1 MKTPQEKQQNEKVV
15 EFEMSAVKMR
25 QFNKQPIIEN
35 SLKLS
40 EDGKWVVHKTVITDI
55 KPVSYFEKVLGKTA

>member
-1 MKTPQEKQQNEKVV
+1 MKTPQQKPQQNEKVV

-55 KPVSYFEKVLGKTA
+55 KPVSYFEKVLAKA